1 MKARGSFSTKF
12 FQVGDHVFLG
22 FASSRSTN
30 SPLFKWD
37 GSKFTLFQDIP
48 TRFAMELCL
57 FEVNGDVFLAVANYN
72 EGKSFVYKASG
83 AQFTHY
89 QDLETQGA
97 RGEHAFVHEGEKYL
111 VFANYW
117 KNKKKTSIALS
128 ISLCKLC

>member
-1 MKARGSFSTKF
+1 
-12 FQVGDHVFLG
+12 
-22 FASSRSTN
+22 
-30 SPLFKWD
+30 
-37 GSKFTLFQDIP
+37 
-48 TRFAMELCL
+48 MELCL

-97 RGEHAFVHEGEKYL
+97 RGAHAFVHEGEQYL

-117 KNKKKTSIALS
+117 KNKKYNIDSFVYKFV
-128 ISLCKLC
+128 